1 MKRSYFE
8 PFFAPIDSNSGSDGY
23 NVETGE
29 VHIDSDTDGGDDD
42 GGDDDGG
49 DDSGDDDGDGGDESG
64 SDAGDEG
71 HEDPYKDYVHKDQV
85 SKIVSERVNKL
96 NEKVKRADSAI
107 SILETIST
115 VTGVPTDLIAG
126 QLQEA
131 AAVALANNR
140 KISIE
145 EARVEINKQIKAADD
160 AKLSK
165 ALDLEKQEIQ
175 MMKNSDKF
183 PYYEAYAEDIKETA
197 AEKGVS
203 LEDAY
208 VLVTS
213 RKKEV
218 MDNYKKSTP
227 QKNKAG
233 EVNKNTKPKGGGAPK
248 NTTPSVLKEI
258 DKKAS
263 DGLTEQDILDY
274 SDPSSSYDAMLKRQ
288 EKKGGK

>member
-1 MKRSYFE
+1 MKRFYFE
-8 PFFAPIDSNSGSDGY
+8 PFFAPAGSESGSDGY
-23 NVETGE
+23 DVDSGE
-29 VHIDSDTDGGDDD
+29 VHLDSDTDDGDDEGSD
-42 GGDDDGG
+42 EG
-49 DDSGDDDGDGGDESG
+49 DDGDDGDDGSDGGSDDGDQGDE
-64 SDAGDEG
+64 
-71 HEDPYKDYVHKDQV
+71 DPFKDYIHKDQV

-96 NEKVKRADSAI
+96 NEKVRKADSAI
-107 SILETIST
+107 SVLETIAA
-115 VTGVPTDLIAG
+115 VTGVPVDQIAG

-140 KISIE
+140 RIPIE
-145 EARVEINKQIKAADD
+145 EARKEISKQIKAADD

-175 MMKNSDKF
+175 MLKHSDKF

-208 VLVTS
+208 ILVTS

-218 MDNYKKSTP
+218 MENYKKSTP
-227 QKNKAG
+227 QKKKVG
-233 EVNKNTKPKGGGAPK
+233 EVTGNTKPKGGGAPK
-248 NTTPSVLKEI
+248 NTTPSILKEL

-263 DGLTEQDILDY
+263 EGLTEQDILDY
-274 SDPSSSYDAMLKRQ
+274 ADPSSAYDAMLKRQ
-288 EKKGGK
+288 EKRGGKNNV

>member
-1 MKRSYFE
+1 MKRFYFE
-8 PFFAPIDSNSGSDGY
+8 PFFAPSGSESGSGY
-23 NVETGE
+23 DPETGD
-29 VHIDSDTDGGDDD
+29 IDLGSDEGDE
-42 GGDDDGG
+42 GDE
-49 DDSGDDDGDGGDESG
+49 GDESG
-64 SDAGDEG
+64 SDEGDEG
-71 HEDPYKDYVHKDQV
+71 SDEGDEGDESGEEDPFKDYVHKDQV

-96 NEKVKRADSAI
+96 NERVRRADSAV
-107 SILETIST
+107 SVLETIAT
-115 VTGVPTDLIAG
+115 VTGVPVDSIAG

-131 AAVALANNR
+131 AATALAANR
-140 KISIE
+140 KIPIE
-145 EARVEINKQIKAADD
+145 EARKEISKQIKAADD

-175 MMKNSDKF
+175 MLKHSDKF

-197 AEKGVS
+197 DEKGVS

-218 MDNYKKSTP
+218 MSNYKKSTP
-227 QKNKAG
+227 QKEKAG

-248 NTTPSVLKEI
+248 GRTPSVLKEI

-274 SDPSSSYDAMLKRQ
+274 SDAQTSYDAMLKRQ